1 MQRRG
6 NRTLKLLYKYQQDFV
21 LSLLTYL
28 ITILILNCW
37 SWCLQ
42 RHCESPVHRCR
53 WLAINFQDFSAN
65 DDGFQVPFEFAWH
78 RCLLRAQVY
87 WLAWHCILGREK
99 VKCVSNL
106 RAQMLLPRRMENSR
120 PKRNHYV
127 QRNLFVGNS
136 HRWRICFSCINPFC
150 YLHALVFGHQKS
162 PRSAKSLKMPPNY
175 SVCVQTR
182 PPFSP
187 PLKKAQ
193 CQVQWFQFATTRKLW
208 RKKW

>member
-21 LSLLTYL
+21 LSLLTYR

-42 RHCESPVHRCR
+42 SHCESPVHRC
-53 WLAINFQDFSAN
+53 WLAINFQDFSATTMASK
-65 DDGFQVPFEFAWH
+65 FEHGTVAFCV
-78 RCLLRAQVY
+78 RKFTDLL
-87 WLAWHCILGREK
+87 HITCIPGREK

-106 RAQMLLPRRMENSR
+106 RAQTLLPRRMENSR

-136 HRWRICFSCINPFC
+136 RRWRICFSCINPFC

-193 CQVQWFQFATTRKLW
+193 CQVQ
-208 RKKW
+208 